1 MPSGTRS
8 QYIQELKELEHD
20 VLEMASRAEGMV
32 GASIEAI
39 QNLDVE
45 AAMRV
50 MREDD
55 LIDAANTEIEMR
67 CLNLLALQQPMAA
80 DLRTVS
86 SVLKT
91 ITDIER
97 IGDLAVDISKAVLKI
112 EKEGGQVSYVDFQH
126 LSQPA
131 RQMLRLSLQAFVK
144 KDPELLTEVGK
155 LESIVDER
163 YREARDQ
170 IHDHMRNT
178 PDDVVSASWL
188 ILVVKHIERIADHGL
203 NIAEKIHYILTGR
216 HEDLENPTPPEPE
229 QSEDSSSDVNID
241 PKETDTD

>member
-20 VLEMASRAEGMV
+20 VLEMASRAESMV
-32 GASIEAI
+32 GDSIEAI
-39 QNLDVE
+39 QSLNVD
-45 AAMRV
+45 AALRV

-97 IGDLAVDISKAVLKI
+97 IGDLAVDIAKAVLKI
-112 EKEGGQVSYVDFQH
+112 EKEGGQVGYIDFQH

-131 RQMLRLSLQAFVK
+131 RQMLRLSLEAFVK
-144 KDPELLTEVGK
+144 KDPALLTEVGK

-188 ILVVKHIERIADHGL
+188 ILVVKHVERIADHGL
-203 NIAEKIHYILTGR
+203 NVAEKIHYILTGR
-216 HEDLENPTPPEPE
+216 HEDLENPTEQLPEVSEADQPE
-229 QSEDSSSDVNID
+229 VNLT
-241 PKETDTD
+241 PLESDTD

>member
-8 QYIQELKELEHD
+8 QYIQELRTLEHD

-32 GASIEAI
+32 GVAIEAI
-39 QNLDVE
+39 QSLDVE
-45 AAMRV
+45 KAMSV

-55 LIDAANTEIEMR
+55 LIDEANTGIELR

-80 DLRTVS
+80 DLRTIS

-97 IGDLAVDISKAVLKI
+97 IGDLAVDIAKAVLKV
-112 EKEGGQVSYVDFQH
+112 EKEGGQTGYVDFQH

-131 RQMLRLSLQAFVK
+131 REMLRLSLQAFVK
-144 KDPELLTEVGK
+144 KDPDLLTQVGK

-163 YREARDQ
+163 YREAREQ

-188 ILVVKHIERIADHGL
+188 LLAVKHVERIADHGL

-216 HEDLENPTPPEPE
+216 HEDLENPESQEQPDS
-229 QSEDSSSDVNID
+229 QSESHSGD
-241 PKETDTD
+241 